1 METVSSFKT
10 DETSAKQLR
19 ETYESEY
26 MDFVDL
32 AAHELDA
39 PLRKLTILTE
49 RLTSKFDA
57 VTQDKEIQPY
67 LERMQHCISDMRC
80 LIDELSVLGQ
90 VVSNSRQHASCNIET
105 IIQQSLQ
112 SLIPLHLKK
121 SGVTISSLPTI
132 EGNGEQLTR
141 LFRNLFENAIKF
153 SKTDAAAEIIIQS
166 SVLSDSEK
174 DYFKLQQ
181 EKKYHKIEIADKGIG
196 FKNEDAEKIFRPF
209 VRLHGKSKFPG
220 SGIGLAICKKI
231 MENHGGI
238 IYAEGS
244 EHEGS
249 RFILIL
255 PENQ

>member
-1 METVSSFKT
+1 METVSHTKS
-10 DETSAKQLR
+10 DEIAAKQLR
-19 ETYESEY
+19 EAYESEY
-26 MDFVDL
+26 MEFVDL

-39 PLRKLTILTE
+39 PLRKLTILAE
-49 RLTSKFDA
+49 RLTTKVEGA
-57 VTQDKEIQPY
+57 TQDKEIQPY

-90 VVSNSRQHASCNIET
+90 VVSEKRLYGLHNIET
-105 IIQQSLQ
+105 TIRQVLHT
-112 SLIPLHLKK
+112 LITPQIKK
-121 SGVTISSLPTI
+121 PIVTVFSLPTL
-132 EGNGEQLTR
+132 EGNGEQFTR
-141 LFRNLFENAIKF
+141 LFQNLLGNAVKF
-153 SKTDAAAEIIIQS
+153 SKTDVPAEINIRS
-166 SVLSDSEK
+166 SVLSADEK

-209 VRLHGKSKFPG
+209 VRLHGKSKFSG

-238 IYAEGS
+238 IYAES
-244 EHEGS
+244 NEHEGS
-249 RFILIL
+249 RFTLIL

>member
-1 METVSSFKT
+1 MEAASQIKT
-10 DETSAKQLR
+10 DETPAEKLR
-19 ETYESEY
+19 KVYESEY

-49 RLTSKFDA
+49 RLSTKFES

-67 LERMQHCISDMRC
+67 LERMQHCISDMRN
-80 LIDELSVLGQ
+80 LIDELSVLGRVGSDSQ
-90 VVSNSRQHASCNIET
+90 QHSACNIET
-105 IIQQSLQ
+105 IINHVLQ
-112 SLIPLHLKK
+112 VLITPETKK
-121 SGVTISSLPTI
+121 PIVTIFALPI
-132 EGNGEQLTR
+132 LEGNKEQFTH
-141 LFRNLFENAIKF
+141 LFQHLLGNAIKF
-153 SKTDAAAEIIIQS
+153 SKMDTPAEINIQS
-166 SVLSDSEK
+166 SVLNADEK
-174 DYFKLQQ
+174 DYFKLQH
-181 EKKYHKIEIADKGIG
+181 EKKYHKIEITDKGIG

-209 VRLHGKSKFPG
+209 VRLHGKSKFAG

-238 IYAEGS
+238 IYAEGN

-255 PENQ
+255 PENH

>member
-10 DETSAKQLR
+10 DETPAQRLR
-19 ETYESEY
+19 EAYENEY

-49 RLTSKFDA
+49 RLTTKFDA

-80 LIDELSVLGQ
+80 LIDELSVLGR
-90 VVSNSRQHASCNIET
+90 VASDSRQYSSCNIET
-105 IIQQSLQ
+105 IIQKTLH
-112 SLIPLHLKK
+112 SLITSHLKK
-121 SGVTISSLPTI
+121 PIVTIVTLPVI
-132 EGNGEQLTR
+132 EGNAEQFAR
-141 LFRNLFENAIKF
+141 LFQNLLGNAIKF
-153 SKTDAAAEIIIQS
+153 SKTDEPAEINIQS
-166 SVLSDSEK
+166 AELSEDDK
-174 DYFKLQQ
+174 DHFKLQQ
-181 EKKYHKIEIADKGIG
+181 DKKYYKIEIADKGIG
-196 FKNEDAEKIFRPF
+196 FKNEDAKKIFRPF

-244 EHEGS
+244 ESEGS

-255 PENQ
+255 PEIH